1 MTSSSQLAHVRTSFE
16 TATDAELVERYVA
29 GEDRAFLEI
38 LHRYRSMVYN
48 LAYKITGNRED
59 AEDATQDAF
68 LNLARKL
75 DRFQGRS
82 ALKTWIYRVAVNSAL
97 MLVRG
102 SKKHQHQDLDV
113 TGADTDDGH
122 VAHVAPDWSKVPDAV
137 FLSEEGHGV
146 IRRAIQKLPEK
157 FRPVLVLADVEG
169 LPNKDIGELL
179 GLSLP
184 AVKSRLHRARLFL
197 RKELALYFDRRVT
210 DDGKLAPATKR
221 PLAHVA

>member
-1 MTSSSQLAHVRTSFE
+1 MRASSQLVHEHASLA
-16 TATDAELVERYVA
+16 TATDVELVERYVA

-68 LNLARKL
+68 LNLASKL

-97 MLVRG
+97 MLMRG

-113 TGADTDDGH
+113 TGGDVDDGH
-122 VAHVAPDWSKVPDAV
+122 VSHVVPDWSKVPDAV
-137 FLSEEGHGV
+137 YLAEEGHGV

-197 RKELALYFDRRVT
+197 RKELALYFERRVA
-210 DDGKLAPATKR
+210 DDGKLIPASPR
-221 PLAHVA
+221 SLAHVA